1 MDDFEE
7 LWDQSNRQFQ
17 NNSEELQSIIRVIPT
32 INQSQR
38 DDYQQ
43 QGTDCLRNIERA
55 ITDLTQALR
64 HNRSS
69 TRKNQYRQQLN
80 MYKQQLK
87 SLQTEYQPAMQK
99 QRYNSYSTFEK
110 EERKKL
116 LQGHEIMDSAQ
127 SALDRGRQIVAETE
141 EIATDTSGRV
151 QDQGQRLENVLADVH
166 EINDTSARA
175 RRVMYGMARRMMT
188 DRIIQ
193 FVIVFLELGII
204 GGLLYWKFA

>member
-80 MYKQQLK
+80 MYKQQLV
-87 SLQTEYQPAMQK
+87 SLRSEYQSAMQK
-99 QRYNSYSTFEK
+99 QRMSSYSSSEK

-116 LQGHEIMDSAQ
+116 LQGHEIM
-127 SALDRGRQIVAETE
+127 
-141 EIATDTSGRV
+141 
-151 QDQGQRLENVLADVH
+151 
-166 EINDTSARA
+166 
-175 RRVMYGMARRMMT
+175 
-188 DRIIQ
+188 
-193 FVIVFLELGII
+193 
-204 GGLLYWKFA
+204 